1 MCCIY
6 TSCYCSCRTVVA
18 IAGYEYLD
26 FATTILTF
34 FLVNVMLFLSA
45 YVLTKVIHMYRIY
58 IYIYYMY
65 TAV

>member
-1 MCCIY
+1 MY
-6 TSCYCSCRTVVA
+6 TTSYCSYRTVVA

-45 YVLTKVIHMYRIY
+45 YVLTKVIHMYGI
-58 IYIYYMY
+58 
-65 TAV
+65 AV